1 MKDDLCEAVG
11 VTNNK
16 TDKDEYVMNQKINSM
31 ASALSTKWVLSS
43 VMLSGLILSG
53 CQSSGLYNPDTASND
68 ATHEVE
74 TIQASL
80 SQVAKTK
87 TLKSKYSFNETVT
100 RLEHAITSKNMTV
113 FSKIDHAAAAQQA
126 GLSMQPATLLVFG
139 NPKAGT
145 PLMKKDPSFALQ
157 LPLKVLV
164 TEVDGRVL
172 VMFNTTEALIENSGI
187 NYSDVEDKLVGAEKL
202 ITKTVTE

>member
-16 TDKDEYVMNQKINSM
+16 TNKDEYVMNHKINSM

-164 TEVDGRVL
+164 TEVDGKVL

-187 NYSDVEDKLVGAEKL
+187 NYSDVENTLAGAEKL

>member
-1 MKDDLCEAVG
+1 
-11 VTNNK
+11 
-16 TDKDEYVMNQKINSM
+16 MNHKINSM
-31 ASALSTKWVLSS
+31 ASALSAALSTKWVLSS
-43 VMLSGLILSG
+43 LMLSGLILSG
-53 CQSSGLYNPDTASND
+53 CQSSGLYNSDTASND

-74 TIQASL
+74 TIPASL

-100 RLEHAITSKNMTV
+100 RLENAITSKNMTV

-126 GLSMQPATLLVFG
+126 GLSMQPATLLIFG

-145 PLMKKDPSFALQ
+145 PLMQKDPSFALQ

-187 NYSDVEDKLVGAEKL
+187 NYSDVENTLAGAEKL
-202 ITKTVTE
+202 ITKTVIE

>member
-16 TDKDEYVMNQKINSM
+16 TDKDEYVMNHKINSM

-126 GLSMQPATLLVFG
+126 GLSMQPATLLIFG

-172 VMFNTTEALIENSGI
+172 VMYNTTEGLIENSGI
-187 NYSDVEDKLVGAEKL
+187 NYSDVENTLAGAEKL

>member
-16 TDKDEYVMNQKINSM
+16 TNKDEYVMNHKINSM

-187 NYSDVEDKLVGAEKL
+187 NYSDVENTLAGAEKL
-202 ITKTVTE
+202 ITKTVIE

>member
-1 MKDDLCEAVG
+1 MKGDLCEAVG

-16 TDKDEYVMNQKINSM
+16 TNKDEYVMNHKINSM

-187 NYSDVEDKLVGAEKL
+187 NYSDVENTLAGAEKL

>member
-16 TDKDEYVMNQKINSM
+16 TDKDEYVMNHKINSM

-80 SQVAKTK
+80 TQVAKTK

-164 TEVDGRVL
+164 TEVDGKVL

-187 NYSDVEDKLVGAEKL
+187 NYSDVENTLAGAEKL

>member
-16 TDKDEYVMNQKINSM
+16 TNKDEYVMNHKINSM

-164 TEVDGRVL
+164 TEVDGKVL

-187 NYSDVEDKLVGAEKL
+187 NYSDVENTLAGAEKL
-202 ITKTVTE
+202 ITKTVIE

>member
-16 TDKDEYVMNQKINSM
+16 TDKDEYVMNHKINSM

-164 TEVDGRVL
+164 TEVDGKVL

-187 NYSDVEDKLVGAEKL
+187 NYSDVENTLAGAEKL
-202 ITKTVTE
+202 ITKTVIE

>member
-113 FSKIDHAAAAQQA
+113 FYKIDHAAAAQQA

-187 NYSDVEDKLVGAEKL
+187 NYSDVEDTLVGAEKL

>member
-16 TDKDEYVMNQKINSM
+16 TDKDEYVMNHKINSM

-187 NYSDVEDKLVGAEKL
+187 NYSDVEDTLVGAEKL

>member
-187 NYSDVEDKLVGAEKL
+187 NYSDVEDTLVGAEKL

>member
-1 MKDDLCEAVG
+1 MKGDLCEAVG

-16 TDKDEYVMNQKINSM
+16 TNKDEYVMNHKINSM

-53 CQSSGLYNPDTASND
+53 CQSSGLYNSDTASND

-74 TIQASL
+74 TIPASL

-100 RLEHAITSKNMTV
+100 RLENAITSKNMTV

-187 NYSDVEDKLVGAEKL
+187 NYSNVENTLAGAEKL

>member
-1 MKDDLCEAVG
+1 VKGDLCEAVG

-16 TDKDEYVMNQKINSM
+16 TNKDEYVMNHKINSM
-31 ASALSTKWVLSS
+31 ASALSAALSPKWVLSS

-68 ATHEVE
+68 ATHEVK
-74 TIQASL
+74 TTQASL

-164 TEVDGRVL
+164 TEVDGKVL
-172 VMFNTTEALIENSGI
+172 VKFNTTEALIENSGI
-187 NYSDVEDKLVGAEKL
+187 NYNLSSG
-202 ITKTVTE
+202 

>member
-16 TDKDEYVMNQKINSM
+16 TDKDEYVMNHKINSM

-164 TEVDGRVL
+164 TEVDRKVL

-187 NYSDVEDKLVGAEKL
+187 NYSDVENTLAGAEKL
-202 ITKTVTE
+202 ITKTVIE

>member
-16 TDKDEYVMNQKINSM
+16 TNKDEYVMNHKINSM

-126 GLSMQPATLLVFG
+126 GLSMQPATLLIFG

-145 PLMKKDPSFALQ
+145 PLMQKDPSFALQ

-187 NYSDVEDKLVGAEKL
+187 NYSDVENTLAGAEKL
-202 ITKTVTE
+202 ITKTVIE

>member
-1 MKDDLCEAVG
+1 MKGDLCEAVG

-16 TDKDEYVMNQKINSM
+16 TNKDEYVMNHKINSM

-43 VMLSGLILSG
+43 VMLSGLRLSG

-187 NYSDVEDKLVGAEKL
+187 NYSDVENTLAGAEKL
-202 ITKTVTE
+202 ITKTVIE

>member
-16 TDKDEYVMNQKINSM
+16 TNKDEYVMNHKINSM

-187 NYSDVEDKLVGAEKL
+187 NYSDVENTLAGAEKL

>member
-16 TDKDEYVMNQKINSM
+16 TDKDEYVMNHKINSM

-187 NYSDVEDKLVGAEKL
+187 NYSDVEDTLVGAEKL
-202 ITKTVTE
+202 INLSSG

>member
-164 TEVDGRVL
+164 TEVDGKVL

-187 NYSDVEDKLVGAEKL
+187 NYSDVENTLAGAEKL

>member
-1 MKDDLCEAVG
+1 
-11 VTNNK
+11 
-16 TDKDEYVMNQKINSM
+16 MNHKINSM
-31 ASALSTKWVLSS
+31 ASALSAALSTKWVLSS
-43 VMLSGLILSG
+43 LMLSGLILSG

-68 ATHEVE
+68 ATHEVK
-74 TIQASL
+74 TTHAAL

-87 TLKSKYSFNETVT
+87 TLKSKYSFNETVE
-100 RLEHAITSKNMTV
+100 RLKAAINSKGMTV
-113 FSKIDHAAAAQQA
+113 FAEIDHKKAAKKA
-126 GLSMQPATLLVFG
+126 GLEMQPATVIVFG

-157 LPLKVLV
+157 LPPKVLV
-164 TEVDGRVL
+164 TEVDGKVL

-187 NYSDVEDKLVGAEKL
+187 NYSDVENTLAGAEKL

>member
-1 MKDDLCEAVG
+1 
-11 VTNNK
+11 
-16 TDKDEYVMNQKINSM
+16 
-31 ASALSTKWVLSS
+31 
-43 VMLSGLILSG
+43 MLSGLILSG

-164 TEVDGRVL
+164 TEVDGKVL

-187 NYSDVEDKLVGAEKL
+187 NYSDVENTLAGAEKL
-202 ITKTVTE
+202 ITKTVIE

>member
-1 MKDDLCEAVG
+1 MKGDLCEAVG

-16 TDKDEYVMNQKINSM
+16 TNKDEYVMNHKINSM

-187 NYSDVEDKLVGAEKL
+187 NYSDVENTLAGAEKL
-202 ITKTVTE
+202 ITKTVIE